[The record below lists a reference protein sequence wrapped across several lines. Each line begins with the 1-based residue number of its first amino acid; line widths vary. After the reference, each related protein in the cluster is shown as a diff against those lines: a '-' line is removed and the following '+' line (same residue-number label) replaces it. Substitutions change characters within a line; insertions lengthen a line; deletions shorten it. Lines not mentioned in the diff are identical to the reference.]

1 MTYMTDSEKEI
12 YKQTYSNKLS
22 ERKFKYFL
30 GCTIVTGV
38 IVAVVLGGALKSFSM
53 MFLVNKIKF
62 SKSILTPSSPT
73 FAVFFVCRH

>member
-1 MTYMTDSEKEI
+1 MTDSEKEI

-30 GCTIVTGV
+30 GFTIVTGV

-53 MFLVNKIKF
+53 SGYDACFDDVPCK
-62 SKSILTPSSPT
+62 
-73 FAVFFVCRH
+73 

>member
-1 MTYMTDSEKEI
+1 MCRYIVLLLITGILWAQTDSEKEI

-53 MFLVNKIKF
+53 SGYDACFDDVPCK
-62 SKSILTPSSPT
+62 
-73 FAVFFVCRH
+73 